1 VRLEYDPRSLTL
13 ISFQRD
19 QDRAAPEQVSFDQRR
34 LELRTAA
41 SGRYTLHFRSGRS
54 PAPLEITVNDE
65 GSVFRE
71 SMAVG
76 SRIGVSRPPGSR

>member
-1 VRLEYDPRSLTL
+1 LTL

-19 QDRAAPEQVSFDQRR
+19 QDHAAPDQVRFDQQR

-41 SGRYTLHFRSGRS
+41 SGRYTLQFRSSRS
-54 PAPLEITVNDE
+54 PAPLEVTVNDE

-71 SMAVG
+71 RMAVG
-76 SRIGVSRPPGSR
+76 ARTGVSRPPSSP